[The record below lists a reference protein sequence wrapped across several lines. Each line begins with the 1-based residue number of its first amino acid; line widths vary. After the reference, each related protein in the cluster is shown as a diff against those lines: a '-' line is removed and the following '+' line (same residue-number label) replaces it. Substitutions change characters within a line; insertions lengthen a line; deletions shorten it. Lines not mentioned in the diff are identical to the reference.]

1 MNKPRV
7 KKRQIRPTEHT
18 STQDDRCVLLFVKY
32 PTLGR
37 VKTRLSVE
45 LGDVEAVSIYR
56 NFIVDI
62 LSTLQRLERPF
73 KIFFYPGSAR
83 EKLHEWLGTQ
93 YSYVPQR
100 GQDLGERMKNAFS
113 YAFRNNI
120 RQAVIIGSD
129 SPDLP
134 ADLVNRSFAAIDTH
148 DAVIGPAGD
157 GGYYLIGFSQTGFV
171 PAAFEKI
178 SWSSNSVF
186 EQTLSIMK
194 QHRRKMYLL
203 PEWYD
208 VDTLEDLKSLLVRN
222 KNTAFRQSKTY
233 AYLTSEKIGS
243 DLHV

>member
-7 KKRQIRPTEHT
+7 KKRQIRRTKHT
-18 STQDDRCVLLFVKY
+18 SRQEDRCILLFVRY
-32 PTLGR
+32 PTPGE
-37 VKTRLSVE
+37 VKTRLSDK
-45 LGDVEAVSIYR
+45 LGDAEAVSIYR

-62 LSTLQRLERPF
+62 LSTLQRLELPF
-73 KIFFYPGSAR
+73 KIFFHPDSAR
-83 EKLHEWLGTQ
+83 EKLYEWLGTR
-93 YSYVPQR
+93 YSYVPQC

-134 ADLVNRSFAAIDTH
+134 ADLVNRSFAALETY

-157 GGYYLIGFSQTGFV
+157 GGYYLIGFSQTGFE
-171 PAAFEKI
+171 PEAFKNVGMG
-178 SWSSNSVF
+178 SGSVF
-186 EQTLSIMK
+186 EQTCKILK
-194 QHRRKMYLL
+194 EHQRKAYLL